1 MEKSTLYAARRLS
14 GGLRLKR
21 SIRWNMEKEV
31 PLYKMIYNK
40 IVNRIL
46 TGLYP
51 KGYVLSSVQKI
62 HAEHHVGYTSIRR
75 AMHLL
80 QQEGF
85 IQLEERKRPVVVFD
99 EADPRSREL
108 RWRVFLSRRRT
119 HLDCYRAIPCLIPG
133 LVMLGARRCTPKLL
147 EALEGL
153 CAQPEGQLARQNDL
167 LVLVYT
173 WQALVVQ
180 QADNDLAAD
189 LFLQIRGFDDLRFIV
204 MPSAPLVPGEARA
217 ALQYLR
223 HWTKLLRA
231 GDLDSLHTLV
241 SIFCQQAMCG
251 LERAFLPLAEL
262 PELQSVRQVEFNWY
276 VRQSPAPLY
285 KKIAYDLLRTV
296 HLEGMGAGDSFPSE
310 AALME
315 QYGVAAVTVRGALA
329 LLNSLGVA
337 QTVNG
342 VGTLFTGACAYTP
355 EARPYLRE
363 CCESLDVLA
372 GCGRALAL
380 AAAQCMP
387 EEGAA
392 ALRAGAE
399 ARRTREGL
407 VLWMLRQFVCAV
419 PSQALEN
426 VFDQLET
433 RYIFGLYVSGLPGA
447 AGRRGHQEEV
457 YGRAMACLDRLEEG
471 DGDAFADGFSRL
483 CQDLRDELGAQ
494 LAHLLG

>member
-1 MEKSTLYAARRLS
+1 
-14 GGLRLKR
+14 
-21 SIRWNMEKEV
+21 MEKEV

-46 TGLYP
+46 VGLYP
-51 KGYVLSSVQKI
+51 KGYQLGSAQKI
-62 HAEHHVGYTSIRR
+62 HAEHRIGYTSIRR
-75 AMHLL
+75 AMRLL

-85 IQLEERKRPVVVFD
+85 IQLEERRRPVVVFD
-99 EADPRSREL
+99 EADPQCREL
-108 RWRVFLSRRRT
+108 RWRVFLSRCGT
-119 HLDCYRAIPCLIPG
+119 HVDCYRAIPCLIPG
-133 LVMLGARRCTPKLL
+133 LVLLGARRCTPKLL
-147 EALEGL
+147 EALDAL
-153 CAQPEGQLARQNDL
+153 CAQPETQFATQTDL
-167 LVLVYT
+167 LVLAYT

-204 MPSAPLVPGEARA
+204 MPAEKLMPGEARA
-217 ALQYLR
+217 ALQYLC

-241 SIFCQQAMCG
+241 SVFCQQARCT
-251 LERAFLPLAEL
+251 LERTFRPLEGL
-262 PELQSVRQVEFNWY
+262 PELQNVRQVEFNWY

-296 HLEGMGAGDSFPSE
+296 QMEGMEAGDSFPSE

-355 EARPYLRE
+355 EARPYIRE
-363 CCESLDVLA
+363 CCESLDILA
-372 GCGRALAL
+372 GCGRALAF
-380 AAAQCMP
+380 AAALRLP
-387 EEGAA
+387 EEGGA
-392 ALRAGAE
+392 ALRAGAR
-399 ARRTREGL
+399 ARRAREGL
-407 VLWMLRQFVCAV
+407 VLWMLRQFVRAV

-447 AGRRGHQEEV
+447 AGRSGHREEV
-457 YGRAMACLDRLEEG
+457 YSRAMACLDKLEER
-471 DGDAFADGFSRL
+471 DSDAFAAEFSAL
-483 CQDLRDELGAQ
+483 CQEVRDELCAQ